1 MEHRTSSEF
10 QKAQRHSCDS
20 IKGSPSP
27 ARTPASQQ
35 RMHSL
40 TRRRTCKHSSSQ
52 AEATA
57 QRKNPKNQ
65 ANPKRGSSPPRHQS
79 TVEMTRH
86 GEGKGATLGPPS
98 RLDGG
103 GRNPR
108 RPSEQQHQRRRRR
121 HQQQPSSRSSPRDK
135 PCPPFSPE
143 PATTS
148 VALSTASENSLSP
161 EAFLSSSST
170 SSSSYAFPLFS
181 FATRWRRRGTARR
194 DGEREGV
201 E

>member
-121 HQQQPSSRSSPRDK
+121 QQQPSSRSSPRDK
-135 PCPPFSPE
+135 PCPPFLRSQQP
-143 PATTS
+143 PRWPYPRLRKT
-148 VALSTASENSLSP
+148 LSLQKLPFPPPPPPPTLFP
-161 EAFLSSSST
+161 FFL
-170 SSSSYAFPLFS
+170 L
-181 FATRWRRRGTARR
+181 RLGGDDDERR
-194 DGEREGV
+194 DGTERGRGLNE
-201 E
+201 